1 MVLMVTA
8 HYSLSSSMLR
18 PTNLSFNDQTL
29 TWATTLSQSPEVPA
43 DASIAL
49 MIQYQK
55 LLEDV
60 FDVYRDEKK
69 LKDRSRLAMHAQRMI
84 AMLESW
90 WVCVPS
96 QLHLTCT
103 DTSPQSVSS
112 SLIVDRPL
120 RQQIL
125 LCEDSYLRDGPTV
138 SLPASR

>member
-1 MVLMVTA
+1 MVLMVIA

-18 PTNLSFNDQTL
+18 PTNLSFKDQTL
-29 TWATTLSQSPEVPA
+29 VWAATLSQTPEVPA

-49 MIQYQK
+49 LIRYQK

-60 FDVYRDEKK
+60 FDVYRNEHK

-103 DTSPQSVSS
+103 DTLPQAVRS

-125 LCEDSYLRDGPTV
+125 LCEDPYLRDGPTF
-138 SLPASR
+138 SLPAAR